1 MHHLHSV
8 QENKLGLSYNFIFLQ
23 FLLVEKMSAT
33 SYDSDEYSFSDDD
46 SEFNFMPGRYWS
58 SESGE
63 SESKDDGQTG
73 IEPYSGEPMADEE
86 WLKQYKLRQ
95 PEKERQLESL
105 KNHLSGNET
114 LSNWCQSK
122 DQVSV

>member
-1 MHHLHSV
+1 
-8 QENKLGLSYNFIFLQ
+8 
-23 FLLVEKMSAT
+23 MSAT
-33 SYDSDEYSFSDDD
+33 SYDSDECSFSDDD

-63 SESKDDGQTG
+63 SESKDGGQTG